1 MVLVELLAD
10 GSVLYVEARDLAR
23 SPGDDEQELSGSVRR
38 MSAATVDQVAAA
50 VGGFATRI
58 GASLAQSGC
67 QRYSIE
73 FGCEI
78 AVETGRVVAV
88 LGKGS
93 ATSTVKITLE
103 WDQAGQ

>member
-1 MVLVELLAD
+1 MLVELQAD

-23 SPGDDEQELSGSVRR
+23 SPGDDEEELSGSVRK
-38 MSAATVDQVAAA
+38 MSVATVDQVVAA
-50 VGGFATRI
+50 VGGFASRI

-67 QRYSIE
+67 QRYSVE

-93 ATSTVKITLE
+93 ATSSMKITME
-103 WDQAGQ
+103 WDQAG